1 MSGKQ
6 VNPDSIDYYPFEK
19 LEKTRRSLSRLYTFI
34 KRYVRKTIS
43 LDESGTP
50 YVLALFSNEG
60 ILLDLYAKDK
70 LTLEWFARGGV
81 RAGGDWSTIGYNA
94 AIEGLRS
101 NRSLASVGEEH
112 ENEILKELAV
122 YFAPIRMLSPYEP
135 YDPMEQCGVAII
147 APKKYA
153 WAEFLTMIRGTAH
166 DMMITLQFNN
176 IATMYYE
183 RSGRGVLSIDNMMS
197 HDGTNLA
204 TYYNDELFRVLE
216 VEPISMYYQP
226 VEALI
231 DPLPSNQELWEIV
244 RNHRTISNYPMR
256 VTVHGRDIDVIATTD
271 AFNQPSINA
280 HGVTFYFTTQQKIT
294 AELSDKVANGAI
306 KTFDDIVGSTGQIRD
321 IIHRAKK
328 MALTD
333 SNIMLLGESG
343 TGKDI
348 FAQAIHNASPRRNK
362 PFVALNCGALPRD
375 LIESE
380 LFGYESGAFSGARK
394 NGNIG
399 KFELANGGTIFLDEI
414 GEMPLDLQVRLL
426 RITEQKQFM
435 RLGGS
440 KLIKADV
447 RIIAATNA
455 NIEEMINQRQFRADL
470 FYRLSTMKLNLP
482 ALRERKEDILPLA
495 EHFIRQISQKID
507 KPNIMRFSKA
517 AADLMVRLDWTGN
530 IRELQNLVEC
540 IVQIYPGDIILPEY
554 IMDNVSYNTRKTLDN
569 PMQRSTDMGF
579 SSDASDADIPLSASS
594 VPVQPR
600 ESAASHFSSWPGSAP
615 SAASVPEYTSSEQV
629 AYPYSA
635 VQAEPLRNPASPHMP
650 EAEEIPYMGSSAA
663 AADQVPGE
671 MPASGSP
678 TRIVRHHRK
687 LSKDM
692 LLEALRACGNNRSA
706 AAEYLGISRRTMY
719 RKMEEF
725 GIE

>member
-1 MSGKQ
+1 MAANTFNSE
-6 VNPDSIDYYPFEK
+6 SIDYFPFEK
-19 LEKTRRSLSRLYTFI
+19 LEETRGSLSRLYTFI

-50 YVLALFSNEG
+50 YVLGLFSNDG
-60 ILLDLYAKDK
+60 VLLDLYAKDK
-70 LTLEWFARGGV
+70 LTLEWFAAGGV
-81 RAGGDWSTIGYNA
+81 RAGGDWSNIGYNA
-94 AIEGLRS
+94 VIEGLKK
-101 NRSLASVGEEH
+101 NTSLSSVGDEH
-112 ENEILKELAV
+112 ENDILRQLAV

-135 YDPMEQCGVAII
+135 YEPMEQCGVAII
-147 APKKYA
+147 TPMRYA
-153 WAEFLTMIRGTAH
+153 WPEYMTMIRGTAH

-197 HDGTNLA
+197 PDGTCLA

-216 VEPISMYYQP
+216 TEPVSMYYLP

-244 RNHRTISNYPMR
+244 HHHKTISNYPMK
-256 VTVHGRDIDVIATTD
+256 VTVHGKQTEVIASTD
-271 AFNQPSINA
+271 AFNQPGVNA

-294 AELSDKVANGAI
+294 AALSDKVANGAI
-306 KTFDDIVGSTGQIRD
+306 KTFDDIIGNNKKLRD

-328 MALTD
+328 MANTD

-348 FAQAIHNASPRRNK
+348 FAQAIHNASHRKNK

-426 RITEQKQFM
+426 RVTEQKQFM
-435 RLGGS
+435 RLGGT

-455 NIEEMINQRQFRADL
+455 NIEEMISQKQFRADL

-482 ALRERKEDILPLA
+482 ALRDRKDDIIPLA
-495 EHFIRQISQKID
+495 EHFIRQISRRIE
-507 KPNIMRFSKA
+507 KPNIMRFSKE
-517 AADLMVRLDWTGN
+517 AADLMVKLDWTGN
-530 IRELQNLVEC
+530 IREMQNLIEC

-554 IMDNVSYNTRKTLDN
+554 ILDNVSYNTRKTLEKAEEKEHVPENQKDTSSAGSGRALKEPPKTAFSDDASSN
-569 PMQRSTDMGF
+569 APSYFNSWPNAAPPRPASANTQGGNS
-579 SSDASDADIPLSASS
+579 SSDNARP
-594 VPVQPR
+594 
-600 ESAASHFSSWPGSAP
+600 
-615 SAASVPEYTSSEQV
+615 
-629 AYPYSA
+629 
-635 VQAEPLRNPASPHMP
+635 
-650 EAEEIPYMGSSAA
+650 
-663 AADQVPGE
+663 
-671 MPASGSP
+671 
-678 TRIVRHHRK
+678 VRHHRK
-687 LSKDM
+687 ITEEM
-692 LLEALRACGNNRSA
+692 LLAALRSCGNNRSA